1 MVPDLSSHLAYLVYS
16 YILAYHQSDPSQPQL
31 LPLELSIFY
40 ISDSLLCLSS
50 SPLKQNKIVRFAST
64 YLIRI
69 SHILMGKQI
78 AVKIPVSQ
86 QTSLVDDERKPRALL
101 AAEVKAAITTC
112 HLSAN
117 VPFTNLTC

>member
-1 MVPDLSSHLAYLVYS
+1 MPPVLILRVCINTRNIILIIYGHNSRWYPTSPLTLHILYTVTYLLTTKVTPLNLSCF
-16 YILAYHQSDPSQPQL
+16 
-31 LPLELSIFY
+31 PLELSIFY

-86 QTSLVDDERKPRALL
+86 QTS
-101 AAEVKAAITTC
+101 
-112 HLSAN
+112 
-117 VPFTNLTC
+117 